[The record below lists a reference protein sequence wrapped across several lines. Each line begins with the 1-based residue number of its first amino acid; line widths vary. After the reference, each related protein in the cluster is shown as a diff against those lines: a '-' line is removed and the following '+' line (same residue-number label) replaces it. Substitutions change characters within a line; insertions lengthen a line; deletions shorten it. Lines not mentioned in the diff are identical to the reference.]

1 MLADLRDVSII
12 LLAFE
17 SIIIGIILLLL
28 LWQVRLLVLLLRD
41 EIGPIL
47 RDTQET
53 TQTVQ
58 STTRFVG
65 KRVAKP
71 FVSTISVFAGIKGA
85 LRAMTGDID
94 AVTNSLEDTSRAK
107 VPNAPAAA
115 PVPDQSAVV
124 ATTAE
129 TTTATTSNTQS
140 NE

>member
-1 MLADLRDVSII
+1 MLANFRDVSII
-12 LLAFE
+12 LLALE
-17 SIIIGIILLLL
+17 SIVIGVILLLL

-53 TQTVQ
+53 TKTVQ

-71 FVSTISVFAGIKGA
+71 AVSTISFVAGIKGA
-85 LRAMTGDID
+85 IRAMKADIAPSNPVHDATSATVVKTD
-94 AVTNSLEDTSRAK
+94 AVGGPPL
-107 VPNAPAAA
+107 AA
-115 PVPDQSAVV
+115 PTPTIPSPGP
-124 ATTAE
+124 
-129 TTTATTSNTQS
+129 SI